1 MKILI
6 VSSYLP
12 YPLHSGGSIRL
23 YNLIKNLKN
32 EHEITLVCEK
42 ISSQTQKDVDEVSKI
57 CHKVISFDRP
67 KAWTLKNI
75 LRTGFSLNPMLV
87 SVHTHK
93 TFSEIIR
100 NEIDSN
106 KFDLIHVETFY
117 VMQNLPK
124 TNIPIILVE
133 HNVEYMVYKRYAR
146 NAPFMLRPILYFD
159 AVKLARV
166 ERNSWKKATRNIA
179 VSLDEKQYIG
189 EDTEI
194 IPNGVDIYK
203 FTPKKLD
210 FKKEEK
216 LALFIG
222 NFKWIQNRDSA
233 VYILKNI
240 WPQIQTKNPKV
251 KLWVVGKNIPES
263 IKNLRAESVIFDEN
277 APDETEL
284 IFQKADLLL
293 APIRVGGGTKFKI
306 LESMA
311 SGTPVITT
319 PLGNEGINARDGS
332 EILIA
337 EKPAELARKTVSLL
351 GDNYLY
357 EKISRNGRKFIE
369 ENYDW
374 EKISERLDAV
384 YRNLVQEL

>member
-1 MKILI
+1 MKVLI

-23 YNLIKNLKN
+23 YNLIKNLQKD
-32 EHEITLVCEK
+32 HEITLVCEK
-42 ISSQTQKDVDEVSKI
+42 RNYQTQRDTDEVSKI
-57 CHKVISFDRP
+57 CHKVVVFNRP
-67 KAWTLKNI
+67 KTWSLRNI
-75 LRTGFSLNPMLV
+75 LLTIFSMNPMLITA
-87 SVHTHK
+87 HTHK
-93 TFSEIIR
+93 RFSEIIKKELSR
-100 NEIDSN
+100 NS
-106 KFDLIHVETFY
+106 FDLIHVETFY

-166 ERNSWKKATRNIA
+166 ERNSWKKATKNIT

-203 FTPKKLD
+203 FRMKKIVKD
-210 FKKEEK
+210 KKDPSAASSKGGQAGQEK
-216 LALFIG
+216 RVLFIG
-222 NFKWIQNRDSA
+222 NFK
-233 VYILKNI
+233 L
-240 WPQIQTKNPKV
+240 
-251 KLWVVGKNIPES
+251 PES

-351 GDNYLY
+351 GDDYLY

-374 EKISERLDAV
+374 KKISERLDAV